1 MPSMTR
7 DQPNAVLRTVLC
19 ERLGL
24 DYPICQAGMGWI
36 ARDALAAAVSAA
48 GGLGVIGAEG
58 YTPDELRAAI
68 RRVRAA
74 VGERPFGVDILFG
87 AVKSARSAG
96 VDAYEGNVVRQIE
109 VALDERVPV
118 LVSGLGSPQAIL
130 DEAHARGITV
140 MSVIGNVRHARRL
153 AAAGV
158 DFLIA
163 QGHEAGG
170 HTGRIGTFTLVPQ
183 VVDAVDV
190 PVLAAGGIG
199 DGRGLVAALA
209 LGACGVWLGTR
220 FVASVEAYAHLAY
233 KERIVATDEEGTVV
247 TRAHSGKPCRLIR
260 NRFTDAWDAQPQ
272 DIQPFPAQFVE
283 VGREAARR
291 ARLEGAVE
299 EGGLPAGQVSGMIR
313 AVEPA
318 GEIVRRIVEEAR
330 TVLGRWVAAP

>member
-1 MPSMTR
+1 MASEHHDPDPLATALTSH
-7 DQPNAVLRTVLC
+7 
-19 ERLGL
+19 LGL
-24 DYPICQAGMGWI
+24 RFPVCQAGMGWI
-36 ARDALAAAVSAA
+36 ARKELVAAVSSA

-58 YTPDELRAAI
+58 HTADELRDAI
-68 RRVRAA
+68 RYVRAHTDA
-74 VGERPFGVDILFG
+74 PFGVDILFG
-87 AVKSARSAG
+87 AVKSERSAG
-96 VDAYEGNVVRQIE
+96 VDAYEGHVARQIE
-109 VALDERVPV
+109 VVLEERVPV
-118 LVSGLGSPQAIL
+118 LISGLGSPEAVVA
-130 DEAHARGITV
+130 DAHARGITV

-209 LGACGVWLGTR
+209 LGACGIWMGTR
-220 FVASVEAYAHLAY
+220 FVASAEAHAHPAY
-233 KERIVATDEEGTVV
+233 KDRVVAIDEEGTVI

-260 NRFTDAWDAQPQ
+260 NQFTDDWDARAQ
-272 DIQPFPAQFVE
+272 DIKPFPAQFVE
-283 VGREAARR
+283 VGREAARH
-291 ARLEGAVE
+291 ARFDGAVE
-299 EGGLPAGQVSGMIR
+299 DGGLPAGQVSGMIR

-318 GEIVRRIVEEAR
+318 GNIVRRVVQEAR
-330 TVLGRWVAAP
+330 TVLAGFGAQRQPG